1 MLVFSCCKFN
11 FGKSLSLYILQS
23 KWRQIYTVLLYFP
36 VCVCSSG
43 WLLRPLWSCCW
54 FLWNTLSP
62 MHLSSSR
69 PSTLWTIRKVTNSQ
83 YSTNTHTWLLII
95 MSQLVFLMITSSISM
110 QLRLSLK
117 ALHCLRI
124 SPNVS
129 SCLKLLFTAND
140 TQLPLMSGNLI
151 SVLYRVS
158 VPVCASKLSSGPKPD
173 GCCRFTVYSFLLFQ
187 KHWSQFSRPELSVND
202 WEGLYSVTW
211 SRKISGECEGM
222 VTVWSQFTDLD
233 SSLGLFWLAVCWMF
247 SGKLLIRPTLL
258 WLGSYSAGQQHK
270 SRLAYWAHGK
280 RCWWDQ
286 SSGERVFL

>member
-129 SCLKLLFTAND
+129 SCLKLLFTA
-140 TQLPLMSGNLI
+140 TPYVWKSHICALQSISPCVCVQAELRPKAWWLLPLHCLQFLTVSKALEPVQPSWAEREWLRRTVFCYLKQKNIRRMWGDGDSVI
-151 SVLYRVS
+151 SVHRLGL
-158 VPVCASKLSSGPKPD
+158 LSS
-173 GCCRFTVYSFLLFQ
+173 T
-187 KHWSQFSRPELSVND
+187 
-202 WEGLYSVTW
+202 
-211 SRKISGECEGM
+211 
-222 VTVWSQFTDLD
+222 
-233 SSLGLFWLAVCWMF
+233 
-247 SGKLLIRPTLL
+247 LLIGCLL
-258 WLGSYSAGQQHK
+258 DVQWETAHTTDTA
-270 SRLAYWAHGK
+270 LA
-280 RCWWDQ
+280 RQ
-286 SSGERVFL
+286 L